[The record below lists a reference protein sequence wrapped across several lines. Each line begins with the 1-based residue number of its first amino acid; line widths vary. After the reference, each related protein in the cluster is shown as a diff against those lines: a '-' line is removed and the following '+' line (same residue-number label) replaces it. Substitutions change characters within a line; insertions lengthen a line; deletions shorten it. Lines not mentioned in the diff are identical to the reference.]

1 MARAGEDA
9 PLIPLATGGMGELV
23 ADPTPMVE
31 SIAYATERLLE
42 ATTPEQQRLLTA
54 RLAEL
59 ERSTAEAA
67 ALVPAV
73 GGQIAPARQTMRD
86 TAASAQDAANQ
97 ARLMRRDLDR
107 RSRTATAEFRQTLDQ
122 AREATAALNARLEA
136 ARPSVKGFGESLA
149 GTTAKIEAAREGV
162 QAATG
167 QVQQIER
174 GGAGGLISGPPTP
187 DYQPKKSR

>member
-1 MARAGEDA
+1 
-9 PLIPLATGGMGELV
+9 MGELV
-23 ADPTPMVE
+23 GDPTPMVE

-42 ATTPEQQRLLTA
+42 ATTPEKQRLLTA
-54 RLAEL
+54 RIAEL
-59 ERSTAEAA
+59 ERSTGEAA
-67 ALVPAV
+67 KLAPAV
-73 GGQIAPARQTMRD
+73 GGQIAPARETMRD

-107 RSRTATAEFRQTLDQ
+107 RSRTATAEFRQTLGQ

-136 ARPSVKGFGESLA
+136 ARPSVKGFSESLA

-162 QAATG
+162 AAATG

-174 GGAGGLISGPPTP
+174 GGASGLISGPPTP